1 MAAETAFIDA
11 LAAYLQAQP
20 ALAGTQVG
28 AAEPV
33 AAANLP
39 AVVLWL
45 PEVHRLGA
53 GLGEGAALV
62 TGGALPVLARVDL
75 ANPVLPQ
82 EPTFRLLSEDRRT
95 LVLPHGGWVKADA
108 TTGPMVAADLQVSVG
123 GASRTVVNAAP
134 AADQVQPDPA
144 VGTLLFGAA
153 LPALGIVQ
161 ANYFLGQWERRMTPI
176 AGALRVDV
184 RAADAAEVQ
193 ALSQAVLD
201 ALDPASGAV
210 LPRGLRKAVLGAVS
224 AVGAPA
230 PLLAGSRGRELSFA
244 FEYEHEVNQPDS
256 SGGVIGRITVLTR
269 LITTVVEPGSG
280 AITTTLTTETSEVPT

>member
-1 MAAETAFIDA
+1 MAAETAFIDT
-11 LAAYLQAQP
+11 LASYLQAQP
-20 ALAGTQVG
+20 ALAAAQVG

-33 AAANLP
+33 AAADLP

-53 GLGEGAALV
+53 GLGEGATLIE
-62 TGGALPVLARVDL
+62 GGALPVQATVDL
-75 ANPVLPQ
+75 ANPVLPA
-82 EPTFRLLSEDRRT
+82 EPTFRLLSEDRLT

-108 TTGPMVAADLQVSVG
+108 TTGALAGADLQVSVAG
-123 GASRTVVNAAP
+123 VARTVVNAAP
-134 AADQVQPDPA
+134 GAGEVQPDAA
-144 VGTLLFGAA
+144 VGTLRFGAA
-153 LPALGIVQ
+153 LPAAGLVQ
-161 ANYFLGQWERRMTPI
+161 ANYFLGQWERRVTPI
-176 AGALRVDV
+176 AGSLRIDV

-193 ALSQAVLD
+193 ALSQAALD

-224 AVGAPA
+224 AVGAPV
-230 PLLAGSRGRELSFA
+230 PTLAGARGRELSFT

-269 LITTVVEPGSG
+269 LLVTAVEPGSG